1 VNAKLSGTSEEDQ
14 LRPHLCQRDWLWALF
29 LIAFVFIAYARVFN
43 AGFIWD
49 DESHLTRNP
58 CIVGP
63 LGLKEVWTSA
73 RAVYYPLVL
82 TTFWTVH
89 KFVGL
94 SPWPYHFFN
103 VLLHAGSAVLL
114 WQVLRQLNVRGAWL
128 GAALWGLHP
137 VMVQSVAWVT
147 ELKNTQSG
155 FFYLLSIFWFLKWAP
170 YKSAR
175 ISSPLPSQGRG
186 QGEAFD
192 VESET
197 PIAHPLTSILSPLP
211 RGEAER
217 AANTELKSRGRVHWW
232 NFGLSLLF
240 FLLAVLSKPSVV
252 MLPVVIAL
260 CIWWR
265 TGRLYWRDV
274 AALAPFVLIS
284 ALASV
289 WTILEQKF
297 HAGAIGA
304 EWAQTWPERLIIAGR
319 AIWFYVAKL
328 AWPYPLIFIYP
339 RWEINSS
346 QLMAYLPLVA
356 ALAGLLALLLVR
368 TNWSR
373 AALFAA
379 AYYVVSLFPV
389 LGFFSVYFFRYSF
402 VSDHFQYL
410 ASMGPLALAG
420 AGIVTAV
427 GRFGETP
434 SRLASDTGA
443 LQFSGD
449 IAVVRP
455 KSVLLPA
462 TSGILL
468 LALVFLTWRQT
479 AVYHNLVTLYTA
491 TLTKNPGCWMAHYNL
506 GIALN
511 DQGDADG
518 AIAHYRQAVELRP
531 SYAEAR
537 YNLGRLLAQK
547 GQLDEAIVHYEKAL
561 EINPADAEAHNNLG
575 ATLFAKGHVDEAIA
589 HYRKALVI
597 QPDYADASCNLASAL
612 LSNGDLDGAIAYY
625 SACLAILPNQ
635 AEAQYNLASALFQT
649 GRMDEAIAHYR
660 KVLELRPESTD
671 ARANLGSVFLAKG
684 RVRDAIAQYKDVL
697 RIAPDN
703 VAAQS
708 NLAWVLATAADPSL
722 RNGSEAVLLAERAES
737 ESSRSE
743 NHAIVLRILAAAY
756 AETGRFVE
764 AKKTAEQALQAA
776 ETHGNSTLS
785 NALQDEISLYELGLP
800 YHKEAK

>member
-1 VNAKLSGTSEEDQ
+1 MV
-14 LRPHLCQRDWLWALF
+14 RFFRQRDWLWAFL
-29 LIAFVFIAYARVFN
+29 LIALVFISYARVFN
-43 AGFIWD
+43 ADFIWD

-63 LGLKEVWTSA
+63 LGLKEIWTSA

-94 SPWPYHFFN
+94 SPWPYHLLN

-128 GAALWGLHP
+128 GAALWALHP

-155 FFYLLSIFWFLKWAP
+155 FFYLLSIFCFLKWDER
-170 YKSAR
+170 SR
-175 ISSPLPSQGRG
+175 IRRILRIQGTTDQEGAVSR
-186 QGEAFD
+186 
-192 VESET
+192 
-197 PIAHPLTSILSPLP
+197 PP
-211 RGEAER
+211 RRLAGDGYCVMWFA
-217 AANTELKSRGRVHWW
+217 
-232 NFGLSLLF
+232 LSLSF
-240 FLLAVLSKPSVV
+240 FILATLSKPSVV
-252 MLPVVIAL
+252 MLPVVLAL
-260 CIWWR
+260 CVWWR
-265 TGRLYWRDV
+265 TGRIYWRDIT
-274 AALAPFVLIS
+274 AFAPFVLIS

-289 WTILEQKF
+289 WTVLEQKF
-297 HAGAIGA
+297 HAGALGP

-339 RWEINSS
+339 QWKINSS
-346 QLMAYLPLVA
+346 QLIAYLPLVA
-356 ALAGLLALLLVR
+356 ALAGLFALWLIR
-368 TNWSR
+368 ARWSR
-373 AALFAA
+373 AVFFAA

-420 AGIVTAV
+420 AGIVT
-427 GRFGETP
+427 GC
-434 SRLASDTGA
+434 SRLAASRRLSA
-443 LQFSGD
+443 LPSTSRHR
-449 IAVVRP
+449 AVVTMP
-455 KSVLLPA
+455 LVGIC
-462 TSGILL
+462 GILL
-468 LALVFLTWRQT
+468 LSLVFLTWRQT
-479 AVYHNLVTLYTA
+479 AVYHNLVTLYTG

-518 AIAHYRQAVELRP
+518 AIAHYRQAIELRP
-531 SYAEAR
+531 NYAEAH
-537 YNLGRLLAQK
+537 YNLGRLLVQK
-547 GQLDEAIVHYEKAL
+547 GQLDEAIAHYEKAL
-561 EINPADAEAHNNLG
+561 ETNPADAEAHNNLG
-575 ATLFAKGHVDEAIA
+575 ITLFASGRVDEAIA
-589 HYRKALVI
+589 HYRKALAI

-612 LSNGDLDGAIAYY
+612 LSKGALDGAIAYY
-625 SACLAILPNQ
+625 SACLAIAPDQ
-635 AEAQYNLASALFQT
+635 AEAQYNLASALFRT
-649 GRMDEAIAHYR
+649 GRMDEAIAHYQ
-660 KVLELRPESTD
+660 KVLELRPQNAD
-671 ARANLGSVFLAKG
+671 AHANLGSVFLAKR
-684 RVRDAIAQYKDVL
+684 RVRDAIAQYRDAL

-708 NLAWVLATAADPSL
+708 NLAWLLATAADPSL

-737 ESSRSE
+737 ESFRSE

-756 AETGRFVE
+756 AETGRFIE
-764 AKKTAEQALQAA
+764 AKKTAEQALQKA
-776 ETHGNSTLS
+776 EIQGNSTLS
-785 NALQDEISLYELGLP
+785 GALRDEISLYDLGLP
-800 YHKEAK
+800 YHKELR